1 MDKTDELLDRIA
13 ALELRVAQLEAR
25 PQPAQTISH
34 GGMWAWPWNTG
45 LSQTTGAIGTN
56 VSRETPLRSHHS
68 VPAKGPNGAAGP
80 IGSAK
85 NPLIVKDR

>member
-1 MDKTDELLDRIA
+1 MDKTAELLDRIA

-34 GGMWAWPWNTG
+34 GGMWAWPWGTQ

-56 VSRETPLRSHHS
+56 VSRETS
-68 VPAKGPNGAAGP
+68 KGPNGAAGP
-80 IGSAK
+80 IGSAE